1 MHAGRHIPQLDG
13 YRGFAALLVVVSHFA
28 NRTLVGMDLDNVLSG
43 GPETWSLADL
53 QALVLGAFGNGAGQL
68 GVMIFFSLSSFLMF
82 HLYFDQPATGYT
94 ISRYIVGRAARILPL
109 YYFAVALA
117 FLSTLYLPWTY
128 IEVGSDDLLGHIFF
142 YKGTSVFWTLA
153 PEIVFYLVF
162 ALIWRVSGGKHLVLA
177 PAALVIVLTSNLFP
191 VVWRSYTVEFFMV
204 GYCVWLYTRSPY
216 RLRLTGWIA
225 GAAVG
230 VFCLSLFLH
239 LPAVHKVLFGAPA
252 WMGWQEIR
260 YAALVFG
267 LFVLVLDSS
276 WLRAFFS
283 WRPIRFVGEISF
295 SLYLLHLFVLKGLY
309 YIDVVGPDILSLA
322 GATIVCIMLST
333 GLYYA
338 YERPARK
345 FIRQMFAKGWPEY
358 NGRASRT
365 EPL

>member
-1 MHAGRHIPQLDG
+1 
-13 YRGFAALLVVVSHFA
+13 
-28 NRTLVGMDLDNVLSG
+28 
-43 GPETWSLADL
+43 
-53 QALVLGAFGNGAGQL
+53 
-68 GVMIFFSLSSFLMF
+68 
-82 HLYFDQPATGYT
+82 
-94 ISRYIVGRAARILPL
+94 
-109 YYFAVALA
+109 
-117 FLSTLYLPWTY
+117 
-128 IEVGSDDLLGHIFF
+128 
-142 YKGTSVFWTLA
+142 
-153 PEIVFYLVF
+153 
-162 ALIWRVSGGKHLVLA
+162 
-177 PAALVIVLTSNLFP
+177 
-191 VVWRSYTVEFFMV
+191 
-204 GYCVWLYTRSPY
+204 
-216 RLRLTGWIA
+216 
-225 GAAVG
+225 
-230 VFCLSLFLH
+230 
-239 LPAVHKVLFGAPA
+239 
-252 WMGWQEIR
+252 MGWQEIR